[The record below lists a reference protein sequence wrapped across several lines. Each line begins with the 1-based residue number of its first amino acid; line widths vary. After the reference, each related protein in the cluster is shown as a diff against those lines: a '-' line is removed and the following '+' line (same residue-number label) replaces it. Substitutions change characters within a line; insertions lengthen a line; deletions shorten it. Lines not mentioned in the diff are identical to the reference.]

1 MMENSFYSDRFSYHE
16 IAQLIPKKSRV
27 LDLGCGNGEL
37 LELLINQ
44 KEIVGRGID
53 KDEQM
58 IIECIGKGL
67 SVFQGDLEEGLV
79 EHEDH
84 SYDYVILN
92 QTLQMIH
99 NPVFLLNEML
109 RVGNRVVVNFP
120 NFGFFINRIQLGIQG
135 KMPVNKNIPYEWYNT
150 PNIHFCT
157 RKDFMVLCNQLG
169 INIIDEIAI
178 HRGRRVRIGKS
189 LFSSLICVVL
199 EKPVEK

>member
-1 MMENSFYSDRFSYHE
+1 MMENNFHSDRFSYHE
-16 IAQLIPKKSRV
+16 ISKLIPHNARV

-37 LELLINQ
+37 LELLI
-44 KEIVGRGID
+44 KHKKVTGRGID
-53 KDEQM
+53 KDENM

-67 SVFQGDLEEGLV
+67 SVFQGDLEEGLL
-79 EHEDH
+79 EHETH

-99 NPVFLLNEML
+99 NPIFLLKEML

-120 NFGFFINRIQLGIQG
+120 NFGFYINRIQLGLLG

-157 RKDFMVLCNQLG
+157 RKDFIKLCNQLQV
-169 INIIDEIAI
+169 NIIEEIAI
-178 HRGRRVRIGKS
+178 HNNRRLTVGKS
-189 LFSSLICVVL
+189 LFSSLICMVI
-199 EKPVEK
+199 ENK